1 MHRTLILVQTKAFT
15 NGSTIKVGR
24 HSASDFQLY
33 SERISRHH
41 LTISIEHDGQ
51 ILLEDTNSLN
61 GTFVNGRRVK
71 FDSLDNP
78 ATDDLRLCN
87 ACGFQL
93 AFQPIELS
101 ADDRR
106 QGITRKF
113 ALVL

>member
-1 MHRTLILVQTKAFT
+1 MILVQTKPFT
-15 NGSTIKVGR
+15 NGSTITVGR
-24 HSASDFQLY
+24 HSASDVQLY
-33 SERISRHH
+33 SERVSRHH

-51 ILLEDTNSLN
+51 ILLQDTNSLN
-61 GTFVNGRRVK
+61 GTFINGRRLK

-93 AFQPIELS
+93 IFLPIELS

-113 ALVL
+113 DLLI